1 MKTRSLITLI
11 CGLLFIISV
20 GTSSYAESDV
30 DVSPRPKPHQPGDQP
45 YETGLLQRLLQM
57 EDNELA
63 KLRQTIQRIEKMS
76 AEEKAH
82 LHERI
87 GKMHE
92 MDPKRIQAMREKY
105 EAIPKEQREAMR
117 QRWLAMTPQQRL
129 EWRKK
134 LKQMSPY
141 ERKAV
146 FGELGFM
153 PTPPDKGK
161 KGPRPPHSDDQRP
174 RVEREQTRPSGPKN

>member
-1 MKTRSLITLI
+1 MKTTSLIKLI
-11 CGLLFIISV
+11 CGLLLSV

-30 DVSPRPKPHQPGDQP
+30 NVSPPPKPHQPGDRP
-45 YETGLLQRLLQM
+45 DETRLLQHLLQM
-57 EDNELA
+57 EDYELA
-63 KLRQTIQRIEKMS
+63 NLRQTIQRIEKMS

-87 GKMHE
+87 GKMHK
-92 MDPKRIQAMREKY
+92 MDPERIQAMREKY

-117 QRWLAMTPQQRL
+117 QRWLAMTPEQRL

-134 LKQMSPY
+134 LKQMPPD
-141 ERKAV
+141 EREAV
-146 FGELGFM
+146 LEELGFM
-153 PTPPDKGK
+153 PAPPRKGK